1 MAKHG
6 RTIAF
11 NAAVSYA
18 SSFAALV
25 LGLFTSRWTLQA
37 LGASDFGISVT
48 VGALVAFGTFISDI
62 FAVSVARHLSFAAG
76 CGDHDEIASWMRAAC
91 TAHFALAC
99 AITAVI
105 WPSGEWAVRS
115 FIRIPPDR
123 LGAALVVFRC
133 SLAMLFA
140 TTATIPFYALFTAHQ
155 RFAVPSAVAALRSLW
170 LFGWGFWLTKSQGD
184 RLVAYAAYSL
194 AGLAAAQT
202 ALVVCALAHFGSP
215 KWQLGVNLRKLR
227 EIASFAGW
235 NIFGGGGY
243 LIATQGTAFVTN
255 RFFGT
260 VGNAAYGIAQQV
272 QNHAE
277 SLANALTGAFA
288 PAVTS
293 TRGSGDK
300 VGMRRLARR
309 AGLLV
314 PLLMAIFVVP
324 LVAEMQ
330 TVLEVWLGSPPPC
343 AAGVC
348 AILLIASIF
357 NKLTMGQQLAI
368 AADGRI
374 AKLQVVGGVGQSLAL
389 PISIALAATGCG
401 IASAAAAYAIAFST
415 CFAANLHFG
424 SNVAGLRVRDWARHV
439 AMPFIAT
446 AAAASAAAT
455 APRLWM
461 TPGLPRV
468 VVASAMSSAV
478 FAASFAFLLSKW
490 KR

>member
-1 MAKHG
+1 MSMHG
-6 RTIAF
+6 RTIAY

-18 SSFAALV
+18 SSFTALA
-25 LGLFTSRWTLQA
+25 LGIFASRWTLQA

-48 VGALVAFGTFISDI
+48 VGAFVAFGTFISDI

-76 CGDHDEIASWMRAAC
+76 CGSRDETASWMRAAC
-91 TAHFALAC
+91 TAHLALAC
-99 AITAVI
+99 AIAAVI
-105 WPSGEWAVRS
+105 WPAGEWAVRS

-123 LGAALVVFRC
+123 LGAALVAFRC

-140 TTATIPFYALFTAHQ
+140 ATATTPFQAMFTAHQ

-170 LFGWGFWLTKSQGD
+170 LFGCAFWLTKSQGD
-184 RLVAYAAYSL
+184 RLVSYAAYSL
-194 AGLAAAQT
+194 AGLVAAQA
-202 ALVVCALAHFGSP
+202 ALVACALARFGSP
-215 KWQLGVNLRKLR
+215 EWRRGVSLRKLR

-235 NIFGGGGY
+235 NVFGGGGY
-243 LIATQGTAFVTN
+243 LVATQGTAFVTN

-272 QNHAE
+272 QGHAE

-293 TRGSGDK
+293 TRGSGDSA
-300 VGMRRLARR
+300 GMRNLAGR

-330 TVLEVWLGSPPPC
+330 TVLDAWLGSPPPC

-348 AILLIASIF
+348 AILLIASAF
-357 NKLTMGQQLAI
+357 NKLTMGQQLAV

-374 AKLQVVGGVGQSLAL
+374 ARLQIVGGTGQALAL
-389 PISIALAATGCG
+389 PISVALAAAGCG
-401 IASAAAAYAIAFST
+401 VASAAAAYAIAFST

-424 SNVAGLRVRDWARHV
+424 SSVAGLRVRDWVRHV
-439 AMPFIAT
+439 AAPFFAT
-446 AAAASAAAT
+446 VAAASAAAA

-461 TPGLPRV
+461 AQGLPRV
-468 VVASAMSSAV
+468 AVASAMSSAV
-478 FAASFAFLLSKW
+478 FAASFTLLLSRW